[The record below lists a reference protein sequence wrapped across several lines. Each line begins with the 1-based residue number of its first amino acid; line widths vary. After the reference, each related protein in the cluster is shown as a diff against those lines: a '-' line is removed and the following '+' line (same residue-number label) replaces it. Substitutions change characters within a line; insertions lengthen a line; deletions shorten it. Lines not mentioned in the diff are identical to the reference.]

1 MREINNK
8 KKVVTMH
15 RSAGR
20 VDRDRISNSSGQEQL
35 HGGVGVWDGP
45 CSTVKTGR
53 VERDVVIQRS
63 C

>member
-1 MREINNK
+1 
-8 KKVVTMH
+8 MH